1 MPKPAI
7 MPIEAVADNLRGLF
21 ESRGFRRTTPG
32 KFEEYDLY
40 VENRNFL
47 DCEHLITF
55 MDMEGRLLALKP
67 DVTLSIIK
75 NMPNGVMPTCEK
87 LYYMDEVYR
96 VSHETRDYKVLSQ
109 LGVELI
115 GPDDSLSSIECID
128 LALEALAQIDPEYV
142 LDLSH
147 LGFVLGLFD
156 SLELSHT
163 LRTAVLSA
171 VHAKSTHTLRDIIA
185 EAALPEKSAAMLL
198 ELAELHGPFSKIMP
212 RVRALCQNNAMLE
225 ACDELEQISAVVAGI
240 GMSERVFL
248 DFSVISDLDYYNGL
262 LFLGYVKGVPKA
274 ILSGGRYDNLMRRMG
289 KKSNAIGF
297 AINLSD
303 LKPYRKSGRTYD
315 FDVLISYAKGCNPV
329 RLLEEQRRFAAD
341 HTVRLEPDGSA
352 LCGGEISCKTHYR
365 FTAENKLE
373 EVAKC

>member
-1 MPKPAI
+1 MPKPAV
-7 MPIEAVADNLRGLF
+7 MPIEAVTDSLRGLF

-55 MDMEGRLLALKP
+55 MDMEGKLLALKP
-67 DVTLSIIK
+67 DVTLSIVK
-75 NMPNGVMPTCEK
+75 NMPSGTMPAFEK

-96 VSHETRDYKVLSQ
+96 VSHDSRDYKVLGQ
-109 LGVELI
+109 LGVEII
-115 GPDDSLSSIECID
+115 GPGDPLSSIECID
-128 LALEALAQIDPEYV
+128 LALEALAQIDPEYI
-142 LDLSH
+142 LDISH

-156 SLELSHT
+156 SLKLSHT
-163 LRTAVLSA
+163 IRTAILGA
-171 VHAKSTHTLRDIIA
+171 VHAKSAHTLRNILSEVDIPKEDTAII
-185 EAALPEKSAAMLL
+185 L
-198 ELAELHGPFSKIMP
+198 ELSELHGPFNKIMP
-212 RVRALCQNNAMLE
+212 RVKALCQNDAMCE
-225 ACDELEQISAVVAGI
+225 ACDELEQINTVVSGL

-262 LFLGYVKGVPKA
+262 SFLGYVKGVPKA

-303 LKPYRKSGRTYD
+303 LKSYRKSGKIHD
-315 FDVLISYAKGCNPV
+315 FDVLITYEAGCNPAQ
-329 RLLEEQRRFAAD
+329 LLEEQRRLAEKN
-341 HTVRLEPDGSA
+341 TVRLEPEASELEQNG
-352 LCGGEISCKTHYR
+352 ISCSKHYR
-365 FTAENKLE
+365 FTAKNKLE
-373 EVAKC
+373 EVAGC